1 MSTLTIV
8 SSVEGWTM
16 SDDAGDTV
24 SLKCCASSVASLSSV
39 GSVLEKDQQ
48 IVAAL
53 VNIIPSSENA
63 RSPRDPPHMTAEGS
77 RFRVHPNSHL
87 QFLNTQRITHV
98 VICGTGTTSG
108 SNVWNPSTFLASPA
122 KHVSRVCSFLDKA
135 LDGDGVILVHSP
147 QGHNRAMLILVS
159 GACDG
164 SDVAEPADS
173 DEAIVRIVHSS
184 QNVVQPGSATDS
196 VCAECAYCSESE
208 APQLTGAT
216 SEPTSGTEP
225 AGSIL
230 QSGDARRHRMPLKL
244 AKTSPLL
251 SQCAGTILGAPDDSG
266 IDGSWKP
273 KLSALRTIE
282 QNALRRQGS
291 AGHRS
296 EIVGRTTSQSC
307 DEFGPKYAIAEHT
320 RQIRLDHSRTACPA
334 AHTHT
339 TLPAALLAP
348 TAHPSVGSGLQHR
361 PLSPLVAHTHKPP
374 FASEGPRE
382 LERTAESCS
391 CDDAPVLAREWDALA
406 ATLEASPKVGLA
418 PHNPSHT
425 LPLFPI
431 TRKCAFCEC
440 EEENTD
446 NTSREGEGCGCDEE
460 APFLIV
466 SPIGLGGSAV
476 VARSLSFAR
485 HYLAVLFCAES
496 RCRFLFWQCLAL
508 CVLPVLACT

>member
-1 MSTLTIV
+1 MVPPSPPTPV
-8 SSVEGWTM
+8 SKLMPQLFLGNE
-16 SDDAGDTV
+16 DTT
-24 SLKCCASSVASLSSV
+24 SSIAVRFLLAVIL
-39 GSVLEKDQQ
+39 
-48 IVAAL
+48 L
-53 VNIIPSSENA
+53 V
-63 RSPRDPPHMTAEGS
+63 RK
-77 RFRVHPNSHL
+77 
-87 QFLNTQRITHV
+87 FLNTQRITHV

-296 EIVGRTTSQSC
+296 KSSAEPLRCPATSLDRNTPSPNTRAKSDSTTPERHARPPTLTQVSSAASLDSLASSSRIDSPTCATSEESESHFLPLFSPPPHTLRRQRTTTQ
-307 DEFGPKYAIAEHT
+307 
-320 RQIRLDHSRTACPA
+320 TA
-334 AHTHT
+334 
-339 TLPAALLAP
+339 LAP
-348 TAHPSVGSGLQHR
+348 RR
-361 PLSPLVAHTHKPP
+361 PHSQTP

-425 LPLFPI
+425 
-431 TRKCAFCEC
+431 
-440 EEENTD
+440 
-446 NTSREGEGCGCDEE
+446 SS
-460 APFLIV
+460 
-466 SPIGLGGSAV
+466 SPKYGSVHSASV
-476 VARSLSFAR
+476 KKRTPTTPVAKGRLWLR
-485 HYLAVLFCAES
+485 
-496 RCRFLFWQCLAL
+496 
-508 CVLPVLACT
+508 

>member
-16 SDDAGDTV
+16 PDDAGDTV
-24 SLKCCASSVASLSSV
+24 SLKCCASSFASLSSV

-282 QNALRRQGS
+282 QNAIRRQGS

-339 TLPAALLAP
+339 SLVRSVTGFAGLLLA
-348 TAHPSVGSGLQHR
+348 
-361 PLSPLVAHTHKPP
+361 
-374 FASEGPRE
+374 
-382 LERTAESCS
+382 
-391 CDDAPVLAREWDALA
+391 
-406 ATLEASPKVGLA
+406 
-418 PHNPSHT
+418 N
-425 LPLFPI
+425 
-431 TRKCAFCEC
+431 
-440 EEENTD
+440 
-446 NTSREGEGCGCDEE
+446 
-460 APFLIV
+460 
-466 SPIGLGGSAV
+466 
-476 VARSLSFAR
+476 
-485 HYLAVLFCAES
+485 
-496 RCRFLFWQCLAL
+496 
-508 CVLPVLACT
+508 